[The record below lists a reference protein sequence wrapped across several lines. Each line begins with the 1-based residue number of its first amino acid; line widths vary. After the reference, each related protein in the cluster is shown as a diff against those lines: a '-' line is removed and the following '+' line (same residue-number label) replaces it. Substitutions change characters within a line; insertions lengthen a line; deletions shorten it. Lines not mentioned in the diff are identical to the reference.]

1 MKEHTLRPPVVET
14 SARPYAYSISLDC
27 NAKGYIQPS
36 VKVLSDD
43 LLVSPTGLV
52 DGLGKD
58 ERMHLEDA
66 IVLLLDK
73 LVKSLKHSG
82 YKIATDIEEIKN
94 GKD

>member
-1 MKEHTLRPPVVET
+1 MLDKTVKAI
-14 SARPYAYSISLDC
+14 SAEANMRPYAYSISLDC

-36 VKVLSDD
+36 VKVVSDD
-43 LLVSPTGLV
+43 LLVSPRGLV
-52 DGLGKD
+52 DGLGEHD
-58 ERMHLEDA
+58 QMHLEDA